1 VAAVHDTEL
10 SVCHGAQRGDP
21 IARVCVVPY
30 GVRFLLVS
38 GRPLEE
44 PVAWY
49 GPIVMNTQDEL
60 RRAFEELEAGTFL
73 KPEAQE

>member
-1 VAAVHDTEL
+1 
-10 SVCHGAQRGDP
+10 
-21 IARVCVVPY
+21 
-30 GVRFLLVS
+30 VRFLLVS
-38 GRPLEE
+38 GRPLGE

-73 KPEAQE
+73 KPDSHA